1 MTPNRIV
8 GLLVVAAVGFLAG
21 VAVGRHPLIGI
32 SLPSVPS
39 TDLADPEIQA
49 LIRLQTKLAASLA
62 PLDSLALDTLLAAD
76 MRAINAADQ
85 RLEKSTAIDML
96 RNVQAALLHV
106 VDDSIQVRRY
116 GLVALMTLRETV
128 TIRAAAG
135 ESSGRLRMTEVWLK
149 RDGRW
154 QVVGSQATALP

>member
-21 VAVGRHPLIGI
+21 VALGRHHPPGI
-32 SLPSVPS
+32 SLPSMPS
-39 TDLADPEIQA
+39 TDSADSEIHV
-49 LIRLQTKLAASLA
+49 LIQLQTKLAASLA

-85 RLEKSTAIDML
+85 LLEKRTAIDMV
-96 RNVQAALLHV
+96 RDVQAALQHV

-116 GLVALMTLRETV
+116 GPVALMTLRETV
-128 TIRAAAG
+128 TLRATAG
-135 ESSGRLRMTEVWLK
+135 TSSGRLRMTEVWLK

-154 QVVGSQATALP
+154 QAVGSQATALP

>member
-1 MTPNRIV
+1 VTPSRIV
-8 GLLVVAAVGFLAG
+8 GLLVATAVGFLAG

-85 RLEKSTAIDML
+85 RLDKSTAIDML

-116 GLVALMTLRETV
+116 GPVALMTLRETV